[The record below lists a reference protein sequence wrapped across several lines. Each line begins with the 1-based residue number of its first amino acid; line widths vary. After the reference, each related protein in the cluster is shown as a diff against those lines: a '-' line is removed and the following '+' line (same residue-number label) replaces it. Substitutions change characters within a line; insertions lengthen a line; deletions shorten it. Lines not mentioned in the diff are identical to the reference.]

1 MEEAGRPVRAR
12 FAFAARAP
20 DELTIES
27 GDSLIAVRERPDGW
41 LSVRRIRDGACGL
54 VPACYTTDFGVP
66 AKAKTAGEIPARQ
79 PERQATAA
87 QQLQPQQQQPQQPYA
102 YPSGQPTQPAAS
114 AGGGAGLAGMGVLAG
129 LLPQVGGPARAAPAA
144 PAAGGVAAGRAGAA
158 SVLQVRRAY
167 AARSKDELS
176 IAPGD
181 SLHVLQRYQDGW
193 VAVRRGVDGAV
204 GMVPEVCTQPLG

>member
-20 DELTIES
+20 DELSVES
-27 GDSLIAVRERPDGW
+27 GDSLIALRERPDGW
-41 LSVRRIRDGACGL
+41 MSVRRIRDGACGL
-54 VPACYTTDFGVP
+54 VPACYTTDFGAP
-66 AKAKTAGEIPARQ
+66 AKTKTAGQIPVRQ
-79 PERQATAA
+79 PEAA
-87 QQLQPQQQQPQQPYA
+87 VAPAQQPQPQRQQQYA
-102 YPSGQPTQPAAS
+102 YPTGQPTQPAAG
-114 AGGGAGLAGMGVLAG
+114 AGGGAGLAGMGALAG
-129 LLPQVGGPARAAPAA
+129 LLPQAGGPARAAAAA
-144 PAAGGVAAGRAGAA
+144 PAAGGAVAGPAGAS

-204 GMVPEVCTQPLG
+204 GMVPELCTQPLG